1 MRSSTFASF
10 FTVTLSANFS
20 PATGLTSKFA
30 YFNLWTTQSI
40 SNLAFLNPTYAVSVT
55 LTPALPALS
64 LNKLTGNE
72 TI

>member
-1 MRSSTFASF
+1 MRYSTFASF
-10 FTVTLSANFS
+10 ITVTLSAKFS

-30 YFNLWTTQSI
+30 YLTQSI

-55 LTPALPALS
+55 LTPALPVLS